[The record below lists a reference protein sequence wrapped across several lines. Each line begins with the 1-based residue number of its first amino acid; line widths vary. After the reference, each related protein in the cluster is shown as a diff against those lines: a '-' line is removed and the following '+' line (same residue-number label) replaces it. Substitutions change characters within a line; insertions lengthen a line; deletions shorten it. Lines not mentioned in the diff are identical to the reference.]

1 MYRAQ
6 LIEEKDKDL
15 FNNFISSSNK
25 PHFLQ
30 SYEWGELKSAT
41 GWEPLRLLV
50 WRDDRPVAAIS
61 ILKRRLPLYRYLR
74 RSIVYAPRGP
84 IIGKDCDQAGEN
96 YFWESVKSLVRKHGA
111 IFIKIDPDIP
121 TAPPGAQRST
131 SDEKPRLAQ
140 APFQVKDGRSPELS
154 AGGAPGDAAE
164 DYRRR
169 LAAVGFKP
177 SGNRAGFGGVQPRYV
192 FRLDVTP
199 SEQELLTA
207 MESKTRY
214 NIHLAER
221 KGVSVRLARD
231 TSDLRL
237 FYDILTETAARD
249 RFLVRSFSYFERMWD
264 LFVRRDTARIFL
276 ADYQGQVIAGT
287 LAFHCGDR
295 AWYLYG
301 ASSNRFRNLMP
312 NHLLQWTMIHWAKG
326 LGCSLYDFRGVPGS
340 ADPDDH
346 LAGLYR
352 FKKGFTAVFTEF
364 IGEYDLVLA
373 PLWYFLWMRVLPAYQ
388 QVTRRLLRRSPGPK
402 TDESM

>member
-15 FNNFISSSNK
+15 FNNFICSSSK

-61 ILKRRLPLYRYLR
+61 LLKRRLPLYRYLR

-121 TAPPGAQRST
+121 TGRRVSGQQRSWRR
-131 SDEKPRLAQ
+131 RL
-140 APFQVKDGRSPELS
+140 PE
-154 AGGAPGDAAE
+154 E
-164 DYRRR
+164 YRKR

-199 SEQELLTA
+199 SEQELLAA

-231 TSDLRL
+231 ASDLRL

-264 LFVRRDTARIFL
+264 LFVTTGYGPDL
-276 ADYQGQVIAGT
+276 SGG
-287 LAFHCGDR
+287 LPGPGDR
-295 AWYLYG
+295 
-301 ASSNRFRNLMP
+301 RNP
-312 NHLLQWTMIHWAKG
+312 G
-326 LGCSLYDFRGVPGS
+326 LP
-340 ADPDDH
+340 
-346 LAGLYR
+346 
-352 FKKGFTAVFTEF
+352 
-364 IGEYDLVLA
+364 
-373 PLWYFLWMRVLPAYQ
+373 
-388 QVTRRLLRRSPGPK
+388 LRRPGLVPVRGIFQPLPEPDAEPPAAVDDDPLGEGAWAAACTTFGECPAAPTRTTTWPGCTGSRRALPPSSPSSS
-402 TDESM
+402 ESTTWSWRPSGTSSGCGCFPLTSR